1 MKMPSRKTLR
11 LQGNQLHA
19 RMRRSLL
26 LLALS
31 MQERFQDLVNSPVFT
46 TSLVPILDFHL
57 WPKEQEF

>member
-46 TSLVPILDFHL
+46 TNHVPILDFHL